1 MVASLIP
8 ARTRRTYAPRT
19 ASEPA
24 RPLPAAG
31 RVDLG
36 RGDPL
41 PRGARDR
48 LAKGSTLGAEPG
60 VLDGAR
66 VGPFTESA
74 SSVTAKGRTL
84 RARMFAAGARG
95 FDPYRKAERDLR
107 RKGRTLGATC
117 AATSRKGS
125 TLGGAISGAARK
137 GCTLRRR
144 AASAAWGG
152 PERARSGPRQG
163 SSRRDLLG
171 VVQARSA
178 RWRRALGAHAGD
190 SARAAGHALP
200 GVSVAAR
207 TLAAQLWSGGGSTL
221 VGSRSGRGSRR
232 RASLT
237 VHERS

>member
-8 ARTRRTYAPRT
+8 ARTRRTYAPRA

-84 RARMFAAGARG
+84 
-95 FDPYRKAERDLR
+95 
-107 RKGRTLGATC
+107 GATC

-125 TLGGAISGAARK
+125 TIGGAISGAARK

-190 SARAAGHALP
+190 SARAAGHALR

-207 TLAAQLWSGGGSTL
+207 RLAAQLWSGGGSTL
-221 VGSRSGRGSRR
+221 VGSR